1 VERLNHN
8 QGTVNSSLVS
18 AFHRHAVANPERIAL
33 AVGGRWF
40 TYGELAGIS
49 KRVAG
54 FLGRP
59 ARVGFL
65 RRVRWKRSVGAY
77 AGILDTLWSG
87 AAYVSITSKVSG

>member
-1 VERLNHN
+1 VELLNHN

-18 AFHRHAVANPERIAL
+18 AFHRHAVANPDRIAL
-33 AVGGRWF
+33 AVGGSSF

-59 ARVGFL
+59 ARVGVL
-65 RRVRWKRSVGAY
+65 ASRSVEAY
-77 AGILDTLWSG
+77 AGILNTLWSG
-87 AAYVSITSKVSG
+87 ADYVSITPKVSG